1 MHFAYSYSLFL
12 LFLIP
17 ILIFFY
23 IFIFKQKKKALAC
36 FGNPE
41 LVKNL
46 IASTSKTKQII
57 KTILILVSFFLLILA
72 LAGPQ
77 IGTKLVQVK
86 RKGLD
91 IIIAIDTSLSMTA
104 EDIKPNRLTKAKME
118 LETLIDQ
125 LQGDRV
131 GIIAFAGTAF
141 VQCPLTLDYRAA
153 KMFLNLIN
161 TDLIPT
167 PGTSIGD
174 AIRLAIK
181 TFSQKERKYKVLIL
195 LTDGEDHRSAPFK
208 ASDEA
213 KKEGIKI
220 YTIGIGS
227 PKGELIPLYDEKGE
241 IISYKK
247 DKKGAAIMSKLDEML
262 LRKIALNTG
271 GKYYR
276 ATAGELEVEH
286 LYKEISRLEKKE
298 LQSKF
303 FSQYEDRFQYFLAV
317 CLILLFIELLLPI
330 RKKSSGKIINI

>member
-1 MHFAYSYSLFL
+1 MRFANPYSLYLFL
-12 LFLIP
+12 LIP
-17 ILIFFY
+17 ILVFFY
-23 IFIFKQKKKALAC
+23 IFVFKQKKKSLAI

-41 LVKNL
+41 LIKNL
-46 IASTSKTKQII
+46 MASTSKIKYLI
-57 KTILILVSFFLLILA
+57 KTILILTAFFFLIFA

-104 EDIKPNRLTKAKME
+104 EDIKPNRLAKAKME
-118 LETLIDQ
+118 LESLIDQ
-125 LQGDRV
+125 LKGDRI

-141 VQCPLTLDYRAA
+141 VQCPLTLDYNAA

-161 TDLIPT
+161 TDLIPQ
-167 PGTSIGD
+167 PGTSIGE
-174 AIRLAIK
+174 AVRLAIK
-181 TFSQKERKYKVLIL
+181 SFSQKERKYKVLIL
-195 LTDGEDHRSAPFK
+195 LTDGEDHHGLPLK
-208 ASDEA
+208 TSDEA

-220 YTIGIGS
+220 YTIGFGS
-227 PKGELIPLYDEKGE
+227 PKGELIPLYDEKGD

-247 DKKGAAIMSKLDEML
+247 DKKGAAVMSKLDEMT

-276 ATAGELEVEH
+276 ATAGELEVKH
-286 LYKEISRLEKKE
+286 LYKDISRLQKKE

-317 CLILLFIELLLPI
+317 CLLLLFIELLLPA
-330 RKKSSGKIINI
+330 RKKIVEKL

>member
-1 MHFAYSYSLFL
+1 MRFASPYSLYL
-12 LFLIP
+12 LLIIP
-17 ILIFFY
+17 VLVFFY
-23 IFIFKQKKKALAC
+23 VFTFRQKKKALAL
-36 FGNPE
+36 FGNLK

-46 IASTSKTKQII
+46 TASVSKPRQII
-57 KTILILVSFFLLILA
+57 KTILVVTGFFFLILA
-72 LAGPQ
+72 LTGPQ

-104 EDIKPNRLTKAKME
+104 EDIKPNRLAKAKME
-118 LETLIDQ
+118 LESLIDQ
-125 LQGDRV
+125 MEGDRI
-131 GIIAFAGTAF
+131 GIIAFAGNAF

-161 TDLIPT
+161 TDLIPQ
-167 PGTSIGD
+167 PGTSIGE

-181 TFSQKERKYKVLIL
+181 SFSQKERKYKVLIL
-195 LTDGEDHRSAPFK
+195 LTDGEDYHSLPLK
-208 ASDEA
+208 AGDQA

-220 YTIGIGS
+220 YTIGFGS
-227 PKGELIPLYDEKGE
+227 PKGELIPLYDEKGD

-247 DKKGAAIMSKLDEML
+247 DKKGAAVMSKLDEMTL
-262 LRKIALNTG
+262 GKIALNTG

-276 ATAGELEVEH
+276 ATAGELEVEQ

-303 FSQYEDRFQYFLAV
+303 FSQYEDRFQYFLAI
-317 CLILLFIELLLPI
+317 CLILLFFELILPA
-330 RKKSSGKIINI
+330 RKKLVEKL

>member
-1 MHFAYSYSLFL
+1 MRFANPYSLYLFL
-12 LFLIP
+12 LIP
-17 ILIFFY
+17 ILISFY
-23 IFIFKQKKKALAC
+23 IFVFKQKKKSLAL

-41 LVKNL
+41 LIKNL
-46 IASTSKTKQII
+46 MASTSKTKQII
-57 KTILILVSFFLLILA
+57 KTILILTSFLFLILA

-104 EDIKPNRLTKAKME
+104 EDIKPNRLAKAKME
-118 LETLIDQ
+118 LESLIDQ
-125 LQGDRV
+125 LQGDRI

-141 VQCPLTLDYRAA
+141 VQCPLTLDYQAA

-161 TDLIPT
+161 TDLIPQ
-167 PGTSIGD
+167 PGTSIGE
-174 AIRLAIK
+174 AIKLAINS
-181 TFSQKERKYKVLIL
+181 FSQKERKYKVLIL
-195 LTDGEDHRSAPFK
+195 LTDGEDHHSPPLK

-220 YTIGIGS
+220 YTIGFGS
-227 PKGELIPLYDEKGE
+227 LKGELIPLYDERGD
-241 IISYKK
+241 IISFKK
-247 DKKGAAIMSKLDEML
+247 NKKGAAVMSKLDEMT

-286 LYKEISRLEKKE
+286 LYKDISRLEKKE

-317 CLILLFIELLLPI
+317 CLLLLFIELLLPA
-330 RKKSSGKIINI
+330 RKKIVEKL